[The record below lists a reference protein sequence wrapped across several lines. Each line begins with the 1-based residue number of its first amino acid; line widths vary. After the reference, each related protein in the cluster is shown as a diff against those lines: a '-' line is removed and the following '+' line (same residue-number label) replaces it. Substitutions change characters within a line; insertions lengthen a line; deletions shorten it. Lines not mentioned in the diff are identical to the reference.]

1 MNDDP
6 VPLDALASVETH
18 AWQAITPAA
27 IDWHEQTPHAPAFAD
42 HYFSLQQG
50 PAESR
55 HVFIDGNAL
64 PQRFTALKPDEVFS
78 IGETGFGSGLNL
90 LLTAQLFRQQALP
103 SAWLQLISTELY
115 PLSADDLQQALQY
128 WQAELDADL
137 VTALLAQYPS
147 PAAGFH
153 RLQLASNISLTLAL
167 GDAASMLEKLCVGP
181 SGCIDAWFLDGF
193 APARNPAMWS
203 DRLCRQLARHSRSG
217 TTLASYTVAGSVRRA
232 LNKAGFSISK
242 HAGFGRKRE
251 CLRGR
256 WPSPAPSS
264 AQISACSRTSAAPNR
279 LRSGVAA
286 VVGAGLAGATSARA
300 LAERGWQVQVFD
312 PNGIAH
318 AASGNRV
325 GVVYATPA
333 ATWSAQSRF
342 YLHSYIVALRWL
354 QRYQAEAL
362 DIAEL
367 KGVLQHIAHER
378 QQKKLIQ
385 ALARGIWP
393 ADLLQQVNQST
404 FKLPAGGW
412 VRPKAWCRLLLQHP
426 AITLQRQ
433 AVTGWQATDHGLQL
447 QLGKDE
453 LASADAVI
461 VCTGASTLTLPGM
474 QNMPLQVVRGQ
485 VTEVAATD
493 ASRQWQQVNCQAGY
507 LTPAIDG
514 VHSVGASYQ
523 PVADAD
529 EAAALIK
536 SNPLISNMADD
547 QYNLD
552 TLRQHLPQ
560 HWQALGG
567 DNIKLLPSRSGLR
580 CRTADYLPLVGPLPD
595 NDKIWLN
602 TAHGSR
608 GISSTPFCA
617 ELLADQLSGLMP
629 ATDSGLL
636 CSLASTDR

>member
-1 MNDDP
+1 M
-6 VPLDALASVETH
+6 
-18 AWQAITPAA
+18 
-27 IDWHEQTPHAPAFAD
+27 
-42 HYFSLQQG
+42 
-50 PAESR
+50 
-55 HVFIDGNAL
+55 
-64 PQRFTALKPDEVFS
+64 
-78 IGETGFGSGLNL
+78 
-90 LLTAQLFRQQALP
+90 
-103 SAWLQLISTELY
+103 
-115 PLSADDLQQALQY
+115 
-128 WQAELDADL
+128 
-137 VTALLAQYPS
+137 
-147 PAAGFH
+147 H
-153 RLQLASNISLTLAL
+153 R
-167 GDAASMLEKLCVGP
+167 
-181 SGCIDAWFLDGF
+181 
-193 APARNPAMWS
+193 
-203 DRLCRQLARHSRSG
+203 
-217 TTLASYTVAGSVRRA
+217 
-232 LNKAGFSISK
+232 
-242 HAGFGRKRE
+242 
-251 CLRGR
+251 
-256 WPSPAPSS
+256 
-264 AQISACSRTSAAPNR
+264 
-279 LRSGVAA
+279 GVAA

-318 AASGNRV
+318 GASGNRV

-354 QRYQAEAL
+354 KHYRAEAL

-367 KGVLQHIAHER
+367 KGVLQHIAHSR
-378 QQKKLIQ
+378 QQKKLTQ
-385 ALARGIWP
+385 ALASGIWP
-393 ADLLQQVNQST
+393 PELLQQVSQNT
-404 FKLPAGGW
+404 FVLPAGGW
-412 VRPKAWCRLLLQHP
+412 VRPKAWCELLLRHP

-433 AVTGWQATDHGLQL
+433 AVTGWQATDDSLQL
-447 QLGKDE
+447 QLGEDK

-529 EAAALIK
+529 EAAALIHA
-536 SNPLISNMADD
+536 NPLISNVADD

-595 NDKIWLN
+595 NDNIWLN

-608 GISSTPFCA
+608 GISSTPLCA
-617 ELLADQLSGLMP
+617 ELLADQLSGLTP
-629 ATDSGLL
+629 AVDAGLVH
-636 CSLASTDR
+636 SLSLNRYSK

>member
-1 MNDDP
+1 MTGDEKSD
-6 VPLDALASVETH
+6 
-18 AWQAITPAA
+18 WQAITPAT
-27 IDWHEQTPHAPAFAD
+27 IDWHDQTPYAAAFAD

-64 PQRFTALKPDEVFS
+64 PQRFAALKPEEIFS
-78 IGETGFGSGLNL
+78 IGETGFGSALNL
-90 LLTAQLFRQQALP
+90 LLTAQLFRQQASP
-103 SAWLQLISTELY
+103 QAFLQLISTELH
-115 PLSADDLQQALQY
+115 PLTQDDLRQALQC
-128 WQAELDADL
+128 WQAEVDDDL
-137 VTALLAQYPS
+137 VAALLAQYPP

-167 GDAASMLEKLCVGP
+167 GDAASMLEKLCAG
-181 SGCIDAWFLDGF
+181 SSSCIDAWFLDGF

-203 DRLCRQLARHSRSG
+203 DRLCRQLARRSRAG

-232 LNKAGFSISK
+232 LSKAGFSISK

-251 CLRGR
+251 CLRGA
-256 WPSPAPSS
+256 WPSS
-264 AQISACSRTSAAPNR
+264 ALSSAQSSACSRTSAAPNR
-279 LRSGVAA
+279 LRRGLAA

-354 QRYQAEAL
+354 KRYRAEAL
-362 DIAEL
+362 DVAEL

-378 QQKKLIQ
+378 QQIKLTQ
-385 ALARGIWP
+385 ALARRIWP
-393 ADLLQQVNQST
+393 ADLLQQVSQNT
-404 FKLPAGGW
+404 FELPAGGW
-412 VRPKAWCRLLLQHP
+412 VRPKAWCELLLRHP

-433 AVTGWQATDHGLQL
+433 AVTGWQATDDSLQL
-447 QLGKDE
+447 QLGEDK
-453 LASADAVI
+453 LASADTVI

-493 ASRQWQQVNCQAGY
+493 ASRHWQQVNCQAGY

-529 EAAALIK
+529 EVAALIQ
-536 SNPLISNMADD
+536 SNPLISNVADD

-580 CRTADYLPLVGPLPD
+580 CRTADYLPLVGSLPD

-608 GISSTPFCA
+608 GISSTPLCA
-617 ELLADQLSGLMP
+617 ELLADQLSGLTP
-629 ATDSGLL
+629 AVDGGLVR
-636 CSLASTDR
+636 SLSLNRYTK

>member
-1 MNDDP
+1 M
-6 VPLDALASVETH
+6 LA
-18 AWQAITPAA
+18 
-27 IDWHEQTPHAPAFAD
+27 
-42 HYFSLQQG
+42 
-50 PAESR
+50 
-55 HVFIDGNAL
+55 
-64 PQRFTALKPDEVFS
+64 
-78 IGETGFGSGLNL
+78 
-90 LLTAQLFRQQALP
+90 AQLFRQQASP
-103 SAWLQLISTELY
+103 QAWLQLISTELH
-115 PLSADDLQQALQY
+115 PLTADDLRQALQY
-128 WQAELDADL
+128 WQAELDDDL
-137 VTALLAQYPS
+137 VAALLAQYPP

-167 GDAASMLEKLCVGP
+167 GDAASMLEKLCAGP
-181 SGCIDAWFLDGF
+181 SSCIDAWFLDGF

-203 DRLCRQLARHSRSG
+203 DRLCRQLARRSRPG

-232 LNKAGFSISK
+232 LSKAGFSISK

-251 CLRGR
+251 CLRGMAKLFTGL
-256 WPSPAPSS
+256 SSAPKSS
-264 AQISACSRTSAAPNR
+264 AQSSACSRSSAAPNR
-279 LRSGVAA
+279 LHRGVAA

-354 QRYQAEAL
+354 KRYRAEAL
-362 DIAEL
+362 DVAEL

-378 QQKKLIQ
+378 QQIKLTQ
-385 ALARGIWP
+385 ALASGIWP
-393 ADLLQQVNQST
+393 PELLQQVSQNT
-404 FKLPAGGW
+404 FELPAGGW
-412 VRPKAWCRLLLQHP
+412 VRPKAWCELLLRHP

-433 AVTGWQATDHGLQL
+433 AVTGWQATDDSLQL
-447 QLGKDE
+447 QLGEDK
-453 LASADAVI
+453 LASADTVI

-493 ASRQWQQVNCQAGY
+493 ASRHWQQVNCQAGY

-529 EAAALIK
+529 EAAALIQ
-536 SNPLISNMADD
+536 SNPLISNVADD

-608 GISSTPFCA
+608 GISSTPLCA
-617 ELLADQLSGLMP
+617 ELLADQLSGLTP
-629 ATDSGLL
+629 AVDTGLV
-636 CSLASTDR
+636 CSLSLNRYIK